1 MATGDW
7 SSDVCSS
14 DLGFFSYRSEDRTFL
29 CYICVVFVSCH
40 VRSVFFLSLSHFY
53 HVNGILCYF
62 CYVNGMLYTVTFMPC
77 NIISLSC
84 SCHARRDLPGQ
95 PAARLERTR
104 RQLLQYVRHLLPLCH
119 RHPGRGEH
127 LWRPEGKITLTLK
140 VSGKLHHLTLD
151 STSVICILGQ
161 KRDILKVFMT
171 FTFSHLADAPIQS
184 DGQ

>member
-1 MATGDW
+1 MISFANYIVGT
-7 SSDVCSS
+7 VIPAPIEKQAV
-14 DLGFFSYRSEDRTFL
+14 GFFSYRSEDRTSL

-62 CYVNGMLYTVTFMPC
+62 CYVNGMLYTVAFMPC

-119 RHPGRGEH
+119 RHPSRGEH
-127 LWRPEGKITLTLK
+127 LWRPEGIWKTASPYFRFHVCYLL
-140 VSGKLHHLTLD
+140 S
-151 STSVICILGQ
+151 
-161 KRDILKVFMT
+161 
-171 FTFSHLADAPIQS
+171 
-184 DGQ
+184 